1 MQVGKITS
9 SRLQKTVLN
18 RITHHREDVLVNSG
32 LGEDSAV
39 VDFGEEVLAI
49 SSDPITGAGQKAGYL
64 AVHVACNDLAATG
77 AEPIGIQ
84 VVLLLPPTIDDG
96 EISDL
101 MEEIDNTSGS
111 LGIQILGGHTEIL
124 SEVSRSL
131 IVVTAIGRANRDKY
145 VATGGAQPGDDI
157 ILTKGLGLEGSFI
170 LASDFA
176 DFLQGQGV
184 SRESI
189 EAALNYQ
196 NDLSVMSEG
205 LIAAEY
211 GVNSMHDITEG
222 GLYGAL
228 SEMSQAA
235 DLGFILEKDSSM
247 IPEAVKEITSKLNI
261 DPYGL
266 ISSGSMLISLPD
278 CDELIELLSEKDIPA
293 FKVGEITRD
302 SRLVKEN
309 GMCYELIWQGG
320 DELWDFLKEM
330 KNNT

>member
-64 AVHVACNDLAATG
+64 SVHVACNDLAATG

-84 VVLLLPPTIDDG
+84 VVLLLPPSIEDT

-101 MEEIDNTSGS
+101 MEEIDKTAGD
-111 LGIQILGGHTEIL
+111 LGVQILGGHTEIL

-131 IVVTAIGRANRDKY
+131 IVVTAIGRAKRDKY
-145 VATGGAQPGDDI
+145 VATGGAKPGDEI
-157 ILTKGLGLEGSFI
+157 ILTKGVGLEGAFI
-170 LASDFA
+170 LANDFT
-176 DFLQGQGV
+176 DYLQEKGV
-184 SRESI
+184 SKAAI
-189 EAALNYQ
+189 EEAVNYQ
-196 NDLSVMSEG
+196 KNLSVLPEG
-205 LIAAEY
+205 LIAAEH

-235 DLGFILEKDSSM
+235 DLGFILEKNSNM
-247 IPEAVKEITSKLNI
+247 IPEAVEEITNKLHI

-266 ISSGSMLISLPD
+266 ISSGSMLISLPEA
-278 CDELIELLSEKDIPA
+278 DELMHKLSERDISA
-293 FKVGEITRD
+293 FRVGKITSD
-302 SRLVKEN
+302 DRLVREN
-309 GMCYELIWQGG
+309 GICYELTWQGG
-320 DELWDFLKEM
+320 DELWEFLNNVE
-330 KNNT
+330 NNT

>member
-77 AEPIGIQ
+77 ADPIGIQ
-84 VVLLLPPTIDDG
+84 VVLLLPPSIEDG
-96 EISDL
+96 EISTL
-101 MEEIDNTSGS
+101 MDEIDDTAGS
-111 LGIQILGGHTEIL
+111 LGVQILGGHTEIL

-131 IVVTAIGRANRDKY
+131 IVVTAIGRASKDQY
-145 VATGGAQPGDDI
+145 VPTGGAQPEDEVI
-157 ILTKGLGLEGSFI
+157 ITKGVGLEGSFI
-170 LASDFA
+170 LANDFA
-176 DFLQGQGV
+176 DYLREQGV
-184 SRESI
+184 SDKSI
-189 EAALNYQ
+189 EEALNYQ
-196 NDLSVMSEG
+196 ADLSVLPEG
-205 LIAAEY
+205 LVAADY

-228 SEMSQAA
+228 SEMSLAA
-235 DLGFILEKDSSM
+235 DQGFILEKDPRM
-247 IPEAVKEITSKLNI
+247 IPEAVKEITTKLDI

-266 ISSGSMLISLPD
+266 ISSGSMLISLPAAD
-278 CDELIELLSEKDIPA
+278 GLIAELSDQNIPA
-293 FKVGEITRD
+293 FKVGQIKTEG
-302 SRLVKEN
+302 RLVKEN
-309 GMCYELIWQGG
+309 GICYELTWQGG
-320 DELWDFLKEM
+320 DELWDFIKKVE
-330 KNNT
+330 NNA